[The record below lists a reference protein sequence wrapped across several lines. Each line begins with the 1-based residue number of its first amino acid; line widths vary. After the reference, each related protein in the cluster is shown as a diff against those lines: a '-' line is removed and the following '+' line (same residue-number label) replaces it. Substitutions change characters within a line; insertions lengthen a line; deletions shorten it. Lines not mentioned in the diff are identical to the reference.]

1 MNPLLS
7 WLSANA
13 TQILNI
19 WITMQLQTA
28 VFILLVLAIDALLRD
43 ASPRVRYLLWMTAL
57 FKTFIPPLYLLPSGA
72 KSTVGVFTMPAVDVS
87 ALSARSTAGSISV
100 EIVVASLLIAASI
113 AMAVFV
119 TVRMLQLRRRISGA
133 QQFRHDAWGSGPRVF
148 VSDRVDTPLAVG
160 IFRPRIFI
168 TQQTAAAP
176 RHLLH
181 AVLHHEREHL
191 RRHDGLIAGLQMLAQ
206 VVAVLNPLVWL
217 MNMRLFR
224 YREQI
229 CDEAALHAAGLPP
242 REYGD
247 LLLAFA
253 GSRPAP
259 LMQVGTCFFETR
271 RGFTQ
276 RIAQL
281 FQIKEN
287 NQMKGKHRAAMLL
300 LLAAIIPLSL
310 RCTEPSLSYSEV
322 WDTSYECAVGDST
335 SPDAGHLLLGAP
347 VSASVHYQKEGKLK
361 TQKGPR
367 IVGGLEALAKLI
379 EYPEEA
385 RKNGIEGTVV
395 IQADIREDGR
405 VVYAN
410 VVCSADP
417 LLNEAAVKAVKAVT
431 FKAARRNG
439 KILMGEMTIPI
450 RFRLGDK
457 GTAQPGPVHPFNAP
471 M

>member
-19 WITMQLQTA
+19 WISMQLHTA
-28 VFILLVLAIDALLRD
+28 VFILLVLAVDTLLRD

-57 FKTFIPPLYLLPSGA
+57 IKTFIPPLYLLPSGA
-72 KSTVGVFTMPAVDVS
+72 KSTVGAFTMPAVDIS
-87 ALSARSTAGSISV
+87 AFTPRSTAGIISV
-100 EIVVASLLIAASI
+100 EVVAALLLVAASL

-119 TVRMLQLRRRISGA
+119 TLRMLHLRRRISGA
-133 QQFRHDAWGSGPRVF
+133 QPFRHDAWRSGPRVF
-148 VSDRVDTPLAVG
+148 ISNRVDTPLAVG
-160 IFRPRIFI
+160 VVRPRIII

-176 RHLLH
+176 RQMLH

-191 RRHDGLIAGLQMLAQ
+191 RRHDGLVAGLQMVAQ
-206 VVAVLNPLVWL
+206 VIAVLNPLVWL
-217 MNMRLFR
+217 MNLRLFR

-253 GSRPAP
+253 GLRPAP

-276 RIAQL
+276 RISQL
-281 FQIKEN
+281 FLIKEN
-287 NQMKGKHRAAMLL
+287 NQMNGKHRAAMLL
-300 LLAAIIPLSL
+300 LLAAIVPLSL
-310 RCTEPSLSYSEV
+310 RCSDPSHSYFEV
-322 WDTSYECAVGDST
+322 WDTSYECVVGDST
-335 SPDAGHLLLGAP
+335 SLDAGHLLLGAP
-347 VSASVHYQKEGKLK
+347 VSASVRYQKEGKLK

-367 IVGGLEALAKLI
+367 IVGGLEALAKLV

-395 IQADIREDGR
+395 IQADIRGDGK

-410 VVCSADP
+410 VVCSANP
-417 LLNEAAVKAVKAVT
+417 LLNEAAVRAVKAVT

-439 KILMGEMTIPI
+439 KILMGDMTIPI
-450 RFRLGDK
+450 RFRIGD
-457 GTAQPGPVHPFNAP
+457 GGAVQPGPVHPFNAP

>member
-1 MNPLLS
+1 MNALMSYLQ
-7 WLSANA
+7 ANA
-13 TQILNI
+13 AQIINI
-19 WITMQLQTA
+19 WVTMQLQTA
-28 VFILLVLAIDALLRD
+28 VFILLVFAVDSLLRD
-43 ASPRVRYLLWMTAL
+43 ATPRVRYLLWLTAL
-57 FKTFIPPLYLLPSGA
+57 IKALVPPLHLLPSGA
-72 KSTVGVFTMPAVDVS
+72 KSTVGAFTMPAVDVS
-87 ALSARSTAGSISV
+87 AYTARVSAGSISV
-100 EIVVASLLIAASI
+100 EIIAAALLIAASA
-113 AMAVFV
+113 AMAFFV
-119 TVRMLQLRRRISGA
+119 AARMLQLRRRLSGA
-133 QQFRHDAWGSGPRVF
+133 AAFTHDAWRGAPRVF
-148 VSDRVDTPLAVG
+148 ISDRVDTPLAVG
-160 IFRPRIFI
+160 VFRPRIFI

-191 RRHDGLIAGLQMLAQ
+191 RRHDGLVAGLQMLAQ

-217 MNMRLFR
+217 MNMWLFR

-229 CDEAALHAAGLPP
+229 CDEAALQAAGLPP

-247 LLLAFA
+247 LLLAYA

-276 RIAQL
+276 RISQL
-281 FQIKEN
+281 FHIKEN
-287 NQMKGKHRAAMLL
+287 YQMKGKHRVAMLL
-300 LLAAIIPLSL
+300 LLAAIVPLSL
-310 RCTEPSLSYSEV
+310 RCSDPSASYYEV
-322 WDTSYECAVGDST
+322 WDTSYECVVGDST
-335 SPDAGHLLLGAP
+335 SPDAGHLMLGAP
-347 VSASVHYQKEGKLK
+347 VSATVRYQKEGKMK

-367 IVGGLEALAKLI
+367 IVGGLEALAKLV

-395 IQADIREDGR
+395 IQADIRTDGK

-439 KILMGEMTIPI
+439 KILMGDMTIPI
-450 RFRLGDK
+450 RFSLGNEAK
-457 GTAQPGPVHPFNAP
+457 AKPGPVHPFNEP
-471 M
+471 I